1 MLGKNT
7 HDLMAFLAVARE
19 RSFTKA
25 AAQLGVSPSALSHAI
40 RGLEERLGL
49 RLLTRTTR
57 SVATTEAGERL
68 VRTVGPKFEQI
79 DGELSALTELREKPA
94 GTIRI
99 TTGEHAA
106 QAVLWPALTTLLP
119 RYPDIKVELMIDYG
133 LTDIVAERYDAGV
146 RLGEQVAKDMIA
158 VRIGP
163 DFGMAVV
170 GAPSYFEARPKP
182 KKPQDL
188 TAHDCINIR
197 LPTYGGIYAWE
208 FEKRGRELK
217 VRVDGQLVFNSVAMR
232 LNAVLAGRGLA
243 YLPEDQVATHL
254 ADGKLIRVLDDWCA
268 PFPGYHL
275 YYPSRRQPAPA
286 FAVLVDALRY
296 RGENNR
302 SEKLTGGAMNEATAV
317 LGRPQVAR
325 CN

>member
-1 MLGKNT
+1 MARENIN
-7 HDLMAFLAVARE
+7 DLIVFLAVARE
-19 RSFTKA
+19 RSFTRA
-25 AAQLGVSPSALSHAI
+25 AAKLGVSQSALSHTI
-40 RGLEERLGL
+40 RGLEERLGM

-57 SVATTEAGERL
+57 SVAPTEAGERL

-79 DGELSALTELREKPA
+79 DTELSALTELRDKPA

-106 QAVLWPALTTLLP
+106 QAILWPALTALLP

-146 RLGEQVAKDMIA
+146 RLGEQVAKDMVA

-163 DFGMAVV
+163 DFCMAVV
-170 GAPSYFEARPKP
+170 GAPSYFERRPKP

-217 VRVDGQLVFNSVAMR
+217 VRVDGQLVFNNLALR
-232 LNAVLAGRGLA
+232 LNAALVGLGVA
-243 YLPEDQVATHL
+243 YLPEDQVKSHVA
-254 ADGKLIRVLDDWCA
+254 AGKLIRVLDDWCA

-275 YYPSRRQPAPA
+275 YYPSRRHSSPA
-286 FAVLVDALRY
+286 FALLVDSLRY
-296 RGENNR
+296 RR
-302 SEKLTGGAMNEATAV
+302 
-317 LGRPQVAR
+317 Q
-325 CN
+325 